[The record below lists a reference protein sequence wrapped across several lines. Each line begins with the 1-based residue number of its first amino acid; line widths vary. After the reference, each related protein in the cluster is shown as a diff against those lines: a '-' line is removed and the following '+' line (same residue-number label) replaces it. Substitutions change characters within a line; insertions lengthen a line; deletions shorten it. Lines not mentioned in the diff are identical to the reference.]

1 MSYLVLA
8 RKYRPQAFEEVID
21 QDHITRTLTNAIT
34 LDRVAHAIL
43 FTGPRGTGKTTV
55 ARILAKAQNCESG
68 PTPNPCNRCASC
80 REIVSGSA
88 VDVLEIDGA
97 SNNSVDQIR
106 ELREN
111 VKYRPAK
118 SLYKIYIIDEV
129 HMLSMA
135 AFNALL
141 KTLEEPPS
149 HVMFI
154 FATTEPNKIPATI
167 LSRCQRH
174 DFKRIPLDSISRQ
187 IDSICAAEKVQI
199 DPESRWL
206 IAHESGGS
214 MRDALSLLDQV
225 MSCTDKKI
233 ELHEVRDLLGVID
246 RKVVSDMCQKIITKD
261 AASLLDAVEEIH
273 IRGYDLKKLYAELIE
288 YFRNLLVVKISKKA
302 VTLVSLP
309 VHEIVIMQKLAEEAS
324 ATFLNQVIH
333 VLFKEEATIRFS
345 DQPRF
350 ALEMVLIKLIQIIP
364 ALPIDTL
371 IKKIDAL
378 KQNATVDSDPMPE
391 DRLNGVA
398 EKTRPFD
405 AASVAASDSVPEP
418 ESYETESEP
427 LGSDLQSRWQRVL
440 NGLSAKSP
448 VLFASLSNSRL
459 AQIDDRRFEI
469 EVNGTHFKLQSV
481 QRRKNLDI
489 IKKAWEEIFGD
500 DIDLRI
506 KKSKQPTQRNGARVA
521 ANREI
526 EKEALQHPLVSE
538 TVKIFDGKILE
549 VKML

>member
-1 MSYLVLA
+1 
-8 RKYRPQAFEEVID
+8 
-21 QDHITRTLTNAIT
+21 
-34 LDRVAHAIL
+34 
-43 FTGPRGTGKTTV
+43 
-55 ARILAKAQNCESG
+55 
-68 PTPNPCNRCASC
+68 
-80 REIVSGSA
+80 
-88 VDVLEIDGA
+88 
-97 SNNSVDQIR
+97 
-106 ELREN
+106 
-111 VKYRPAK
+111 
-118 SLYKIYIIDEV
+118 
-129 HMLSMA
+129 
-135 AFNALL
+135 
-141 KTLEEPPS
+141 
-149 HVMFI
+149 
-154 FATTEPNKIPATI
+154 
-167 LSRCQRH
+167 
-174 DFKRIPLDSISRQ
+174 
-187 IDSICAAEKVQI
+187 
-199 DPESRWL
+199 
-206 IAHESGGS
+206 
-214 MRDALSLLDQV
+214 
-225 MSCTDKKI
+225 
-233 ELHEVRDLLGVID
+233 
-246 RKVVSDMCQKIITKD
+246 

-309 VHEIVIMQKLAEEAS
+309 VNEIVIMQKLAEEAS

-405 AASVAASDSVPEP
+405 AASVAASDPVPEP

>member
-21 QDHITRTLTNAIT
+21 QEHITRTLTNAIT